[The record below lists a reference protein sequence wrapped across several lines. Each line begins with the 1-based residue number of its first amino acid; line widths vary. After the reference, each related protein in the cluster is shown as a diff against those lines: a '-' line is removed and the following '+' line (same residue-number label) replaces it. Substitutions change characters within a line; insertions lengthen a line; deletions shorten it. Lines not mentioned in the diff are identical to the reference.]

1 MNYLD
6 CYIRVSTKEQAVEGN
21 SLVVQRV
28 TGQKIA
34 KKLQLKFRVRDE
46 YAKSSTRDYRE
57 VLEQIKDDIVAGK
70 VKNIWCI
77 ERSRMFRDMT
87 DALLFRRDY
96 LERYDVKLYEGEEGS
111 EVKFDDKEAMLMYD
125 IISRFAQYENETRSA
140 RSQRGKI
147 QRLKEAETKNKA
159 VYLGGTATFGYQNI
173 DKIWNKKK
181 EEADWVQWIFNAYE
195 EGKTVK
201 QIKNHLDKN
210 GVQPRRTK
218 SGLWNMGT
226 LQKMLANKTYTGI
239 HNVYVKKLDRTF
251 SFKVPKII
259 TVSQF
264 NRVRKLLQ
272 ANKKWQDYNK
282 QHESLLGEFLVC
294 ECGTNIGSE
303 VKKKIRKNGEVIFT
317 RKYYCMSKNYQWRD
331 GIDRGCNNKKSLDMD
346 KTDEVI
352 VERVKQIAL
361 GMKNIVCQK

>member
-111 EVKFDDKEAMLMYD
+111 EGSEVKFDDKEAMLMYD

-173 DKIWNKKK
+173 DKM
-181 EEADWVQWIFNAYE
+181 F
-195 EGKTVK
+195 GVK
-201 QIKNHLDKN
+201 
-210 GVQPRRTK
+210 
-218 SGLWNMGT
+218 
-226 LQKMLANKTYTGI
+226 
-239 HNVYVKKLDRTF
+239 
-251 SFKVPKII
+251 SF
-259 TVSQF
+259 
-264 NRVRKLLQ
+264 R
-272 ANKKWQDYNK
+272 
-282 QHESLLGEFLVC
+282 
-294 ECGTNIGSE
+294 
-303 VKKKIRKNGEVIFT
+303 
-317 RKYYCMSKNYQWRD
+317 
-331 GIDRGCNNKKSLDMD
+331 
-346 KTDEVI
+346 
-352 VERVKQIAL
+352 
-361 GMKNIVCQK
+361 